1 MTDGPIILPYK
12 SCSGAKRTPRSGAK
26 VEKADERSGHF
37 RSENSRPLQLKD
49 QVRVQFAY
57 LLAIMRILSDP

>member
-12 SCSGAKRTPRSGAK
+12 ICSGAKRTPRSGAK
-26 VEKADERSGHF
+26 VAKADERSGHF
-37 RSENSRPLQLKD
+37 RSENSGSLQLKD
-49 QVRVQFAY
+49 QVQFAY